1 MMANT
6 FQDRSSARTPF
17 MGRRAVT
24 LVEILLAVTISIAV
38 LSSAYIAYLQISR
51 ATEDSK
57 AYSRAH
63 NRGRAAVEEIGR
75 TVAELR
81 LDAGLAQ
88 QQFVLTTVPLAY
100 GDRVDQD
107 RDGTLDEEILNGRD
121 DDGDWTGAIHDL
133 HQIFPGISFVERPGL
148 RGFPDHGDLRVDQD
162 VVFCQDILTFR
173 LPASIPLALPSR
185 LVRYRVIDYN
195 GRSNVLVRETIE
207 NPPDSTD
214 LDAIYIAAE
223 AGGPVTTTPVAFEVV
238 SLDVIAWDP
247 NENFDD
253 PRPFP
258 YNRPYWVED
267 WDASVIPGSNR
278 IPYGAL
284 PFIPPFDFPAALLI
298 RVTVN
303 AETRPL
309 SELQDLAT
317 RQEPLRTAKI
327 QTVVDLPVTTQT
339 AFYDLFV
346 RPFVP

>member
-1 MMANT
+1 
-6 FQDRSSARTPF
+6 
-17 MGRRAVT
+17 VT
-24 LVEILLAVTISIAV
+24 LVEVLLAVAISVAV
-38 LSSAYIAYLQISR
+38 LSSAYLAYLQISR
-51 ATEDSK
+51 ATEDSR

-81 LDAGLAQ
+81 IDAGLAQ
-88 QQFVLTTVPLAY
+88 QQFVLSTQALTY
-100 GDRVDQD
+100 GDRIDQD
-107 RDGTLDEEILNGRD
+107 LDGAPDEEVLNGRD
-121 DDGDWTGAIHDL
+121 DDGDWAFALHDL
-133 HQIFPGISFVERPGL
+133 HQEFPGIGFVERPGL
-148 RGFPDHGDLRVDQD
+148 RNVPDHGDLRVDQD
-162 VVFCQDILTFR
+162 VLFSQDVLTFR
-173 LPASIPLALPSR
+173 IPASIPLAIPAR
-185 LVRYRVIDYN
+185 MVRYRIIDYN

-207 NPPDSTD
+207 NPPAGTD
-214 LDAIYIAAE
+214 LDLIYTNAA
-223 AGGPVTTTPVAFEVV
+223 ASGSVTTTPVAFDVV

-247 NENFDD
+247 NENFDA
-253 PRPFP
+253 PRPPP
-258 YNRPYWVED
+258 YDRPYWVED

-309 SELQDLAT
+309 SEVGDLAT
-317 RQEPLRTAKI
+317 RTEPLRTAKI